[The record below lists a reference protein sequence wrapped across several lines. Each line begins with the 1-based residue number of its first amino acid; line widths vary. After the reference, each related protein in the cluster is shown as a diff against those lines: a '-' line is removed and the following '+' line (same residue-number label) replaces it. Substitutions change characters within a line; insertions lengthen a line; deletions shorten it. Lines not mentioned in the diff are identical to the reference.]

1 MDYKEQRISEFK
13 ALNQKCKKGQIVFA
27 GSSLMEQFPIEK
39 FIAESGENVVVYNR
53 GIGGIVSLDLYSSI
67 NECILDLEPSVLF
80 INIGTN
86 DLSADKPISDMIEV
100 YDSIIS
106 EVESKLPDI
115 KIYFMAYYPGNFD
128 VAIDRLKPTLK
139 IRNNEKIK
147 LANMEVEKL
156 AGKHNQKY
164 IDVNDCL
171 KDEFGNLKAEFT
183 VEGMHITEAGYRAV
197 YSELLKYI
205 KKSESECKKI

>member
-1 MDYKEQRISEFK
+1 MTYLEQHIADFKE
-13 ALNQKCKKGQIVFA
+13 LNQKCVKGQIVFA

-39 FIAESGENVVVYNR
+39 LILESKEDIVVYNR
-53 GIGGIVSLDLYSSI
+53 GIGGIVSSELYSSI
-67 NECILDLEPSVLF
+67 KECVLDLEPSVLF

-86 DLSADKPISDMIEV
+86 DLSQDKPISDMIEV

-106 EVESKLPDI
+106 EVESKFPNIL
-115 KIYFMAYYPGNFD
+115 IYFMAYYPINYD
-128 VAIDRLKPTLK
+128 VALDRLKPCLK

-156 AGKHNQKY
+156 AKKHNQKY

-171 KDEFGNLKAEFT
+171 KDESGNLKAEFT
-183 VEGMHITEAGYRAV
+183 TEGMHINEVGYRAV

-205 KKSESECKKI
+205 KEAESECKKI